1 MRIFER
7 LRLICEEKAINIK
20 DFAEITGMPYRT
32 AQSYL
37 SGDRE
42 PNADGM
48 KIICTQLRVNINW
61 LLTGEGEHFIVDGDS
76 MDSNEQSLLFIYRDM
91 NDVGKRVALRTMTSF
106 GNAPELKDP
115 NLNIQPLTQI

>member
-7 LRLICEEKAINIK
+7 LRLICEEKGLNIK
-20 DFAEITGMPYRT
+20 EFAETTGMPYRT

-48 KIICTQLRVNINW
+48 KTICTHLRVNINW

-76 MDSNEQSLLFIYRDM
+76 MDSNEQSLLSIYRDM

-106 GNAPELKDP
+106 DNAPELKDP
-115 NLNIQPLTQI
+115 SITVRPLI

>member
-20 DFAEITGMPYRT
+20 EFAEITGMPYRT

-48 KIICTQLRVNINW
+48 TIICTRLRVNINW
-61 LLTGEGEHFIVDGDS
+61 LLTGNGEHFIVDGDS
-76 MDSNEQSLLFIYRDM
+76 LDNNEQSLLSIYRTM
-91 NDVGKRVALRTMTSF
+91 NDVGKKVALRTIASF
-106 GNAPELKDP
+106 DNAPELKDP
-115 NLNIQPLTQI
+115 NSTINPLTEI